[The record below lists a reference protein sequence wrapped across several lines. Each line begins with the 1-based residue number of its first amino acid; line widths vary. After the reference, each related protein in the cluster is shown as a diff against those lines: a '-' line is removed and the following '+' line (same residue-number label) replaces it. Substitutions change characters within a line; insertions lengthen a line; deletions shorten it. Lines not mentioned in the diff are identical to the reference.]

1 MVTGAAEGTSASGME
16 TMPLGVVIEIP
27 SPLRESLRAWRLTY
41 GGESTAHV
49 EPHITL
55 VSGSTT
61 DWDAAAAHVRA
72 VAALA
77 KPFNVRLEGTGTFR
91 PVAPVVFLNVDEGG
105 EECTAL
111 HDSLTKGPLGHD
123 LAFSYH
129 PHVTIAHE
137 VDDSSMDSAQGELRN
152 ESMGF
157 TVTSMG
163 LFGIDTSGQW
173 SLREELQL
181 GGEGK

>member
-1 MVTGAAEGTSASGME
+1 MVTGAGEGTSASGME
-16 TMPLGVVIEIP
+16 NMPLGVVIEIP

-77 KPFNVRLEGTGTFR
+77 KPLQCSFR
-91 PVAPVVFLNVDEGG
+91 
-105 EECTAL
+105 
-111 HDSLTKGPLGHD
+111 GHGYVP
-123 LAFSYH
+123 AGRPPWFS
-129 PHVTIAHE
+129 
-137 VDDSSMDSAQGELRN
+137 
-152 ESMGF
+152 
-157 TVTSMG
+157 
-163 LFGIDTSGQW
+163 
-173 SLREELQL
+173 
-181 GGEGK
+181 